1 MKPQVCVWQAWSA
14 TRRKAARET
23 RRQDGS
29 LAQVTR
35 ARAGPICIG
44 GAPLPSPRRRECT
57 IPQGSSG
64 TGLAQA
70 TVDAGGGAVQDTIGS
85 LLGTRA
91 GVTVVRARPWHAQW
105 GRARNSNP
113 SRRGGHGNL
122 PSRPTPLLCL
132 GMAQLA
138 CRELPLRGLRSG
150 QSSSDSTGL
159 PSARAPA
166 RSVRGRRIRDDEVGV
181 VGVAAD
187 VGGDE
192 RADRYDA

>member
-35 ARAGPICIG
+35 ARAGPTCIG

-91 GVTVVRARPWHAQW
+91 GVTVVRARPVACSM
-105 GRARNSNP
+105 GTSEELEPLETRRAR
-113 SRRGGHGNL
+113 
-122 PSRPTPLLCL
+122 
-132 GMAQLA
+132 QLA
-138 CRELPLRGLRSG
+138 LPADAAPLPWDGPSQRVVNCRSG
-150 QSSSDSTGL
+150 AFARVRVRQIPRACRALERRPAQS
-159 PSARAPA
+159 
-166 RSVRGRRIRDDEVGV
+166 
-181 VGVAAD
+181 GVAGSGATRSAYP
-187 VGGDE
+187 GW
-192 RADRYDA
+192 RRT